1 MDQENPAFCVIHS
14 LTAAIFLKLSI
25 ATESRKKEDKPL

>member
-25 ATESRKKEDKPL
+25 ATEKEDKPL